1 MDGKMNMEVE
11 CVYDKLGI
19 GMPYNIMCKYYSGIT
34 LYKRMLVD
42 IIIKKWKPKIKVD
55 VEIVRNNKMEID
67 DSNGKVYKIVS
78 ENSNDVYIGS
88 TIFEIEDRLR
98 KHILDYEFYDKRKY
112 HYCSSYEVLKSGKC
126 RVLLLEDNIC
136 KNELLEKESKYINDN
151 LYRCVNLV
159 DPLSRRRIYEK
170 DEESKKREIESR
182 KYMIKLVCQEIN
194 DSNVKIESMEDM
206 YKLYMKKYNDILY
219 EKRKMDEEYYSTLIE
234 YYRLRDI
241 NV

>member
-1 MDGKMNMEVE
+1 MNMEVE
-11 CVYDKLGI
+11 CVYEKLGI
-19 GMPYNIMCKYYSGIT
+19 GMPYKIMCKYYEGMT

-42 IIIKKWKPKIKVD
+42 IIMKKWKPKQKVD
-55 VEIVRNNKMEID
+55 VKIVRNNKMEMD
-67 DSNGKVYKIVS
+67 DSNGKIYKIVS
-78 ENSNDVYIGS
+78 ENSNKVYIGS
-88 TIFEIEDRLR
+88 TVFDIEDRLR
-98 KHILDYEFYDKRKY
+98 KHMLDNEFYEKHKY
-112 HYCSSYEVLKSGKC
+112 HYCSSYEVLKSGKNK
-126 RVLLLEDNIC
+126 VLLLEDNIG

-206 YKLYMKKYNDILY
+206 YMLYIKKYNEILY
-219 EKRKMDEEYYSTLIE
+219 EKRKMDEEYYGTLIE

-241 NV
+241 NVL